1 MAQYFPI
8 HPTHPQ
14 PRLIARVADIVRDGG
29 VIAYPTDSSY
39 ALGCQVGNAGA
50 VERIRRIR
58 AVDDKHYLTLVCRDL
73 SEIAHYARVED
84 WQFRL
89 LKRGTPGGYTFIL
102 RASREVPRRLQHPKR
117 HAIGIRVPN
126 HPVTLALLEALD
138 QPLLSS
144 TLILPGET
152 EPLSNAD
159 QIRDSLDRAL
169 DAVLDAG
176 ACAGGATTV
185 IDLAASEPALI
196 RQGSGDLSVLGLQ
209 GLEKTDLLE

>member
-8 HPTHPQ
+8 HPTPPHA
-14 PRLIARVADIVRDGG
+14 RLIGRVADIVRDGG

-58 AVDDKHYLTLVCRDL
+58 AVDEKHYLTLVCRDL

-117 HAIGIRVPN
+117 HVIGIRVPN
-126 HPVTLALLEALD
+126 HPVTLALLDALD
-138 QPLLSS
+138 EPLLSS

-152 EPLSNAD
+152 EPLSDAG
-159 QIRDSLDRAL
+159 QIRESLDRAL
-169 DAVLDAG
+169 DAVIDAG

-185 IDLAASEPALI
+185 VDLAADEPALI
-196 RQGSGDLSVLGLQ
+196 RQGSGPLSVLGLQ